1 MVVSLFH
8 INSRIVDDL
17 PAASVVSVN
26 DDGSDYWFEDT
37 HPIGYID
44 GTSHIYYNQVRMMGG
59 HDV

>member
-37 HPIGYID
+37 HPIGYI
-44 GTSHIYYNQVRMMGG
+44 YYNHVRMMGG